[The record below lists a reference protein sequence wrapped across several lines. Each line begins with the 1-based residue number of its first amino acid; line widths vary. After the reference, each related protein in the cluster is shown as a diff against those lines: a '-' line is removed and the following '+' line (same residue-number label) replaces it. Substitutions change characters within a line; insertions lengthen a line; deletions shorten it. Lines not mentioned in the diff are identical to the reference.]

1 MVALHRAQVVR
12 IAVAVA
18 ALAAAV
24 GGEARVGRALAEG
37 GMQRVAYSAPAAV
50 AAHHVARTGHIA
62 RISARSTARTTSRAP
77 GRVTA
82 RRDAVV
88 GVPQRQ
94 VLLGLPAAIG
104 ADGSSVEVGYQ
115 DAPTVLTVFE
125 DFRCS
130 TTQAFEAAQ
139 GPALASMAAAHQV
152 LIRYVLESSLDQ
164 RLPGPGAVLATNAA
178 RAAVAHGGFPLYH
191 ALLFANQPSEDEDGF
206 TDQRLLDIASA
217 VPGLRGAAF
226 DSEVRSLY
234 YRQWVDQAQQAYN
247 DAGVRFGTPSLLLN
261 GTEVDLGAHPELLTA
276 PAALQSFVR
285 AASERG

>member
-1 MVALHRAQVVR
+1 VVALHRAQMVR

-37 GMQRVAYSAPAAV
+37 GVQRVASSAAV
-50 AAHHVARTGHIA
+50 AAHHL
-62 RISARSTARTTSRAP
+62 ARTTHTI

-82 RRDAVV
+82 HRGSVV
-88 GVPQRQ
+88 DVPQRQ
-94 VLLGLPAAIG
+94 VLLGLPAALG
-104 ADGSSVEVGYQ
+104 ADGTGVEVGYP

-130 TTQAFEAAQ
+130 TTQAFEAVQ
-139 GPALASMAAAHQV
+139 GSTLAGMAAAHQV

-164 RLPGPGAVLATNAA
+164 RLPGPGALLATNAA
-178 RAAVAHGGFPLYH
+178 RAALAHGGFPLYH
-191 ALLFANQPSEDEDGF
+191 ALLFANQPAEDEDGF
-206 TDQRLLDIASA
+206 TERRLLDLASA
-217 VPGLRGAAF
+217 VPELRGAAF
-226 DSEVRSLY
+226 DGEVRSLY
-234 YRQWVDQAQQAYN
+234 YRPWVAQAQQAYDN
-247 DAGVRFGTPSLLLN
+247 AGVHFGTPSMLLN
-261 GTEVDLGAHPELLTA
+261 GTEVDLGAHPELLTQ

>member
-50 AAHHVARTGHIA
+50 AAHHVARTGHIG
-62 RISARSTARTTSRAP
+62 RISARTTSRAP
-77 GRVTA
+77 GRVAA
-82 RRDAVV
+82 RRDPVV
-88 GVPQRQ
+88 DVPQRQ

-139 GPALASMAAAHQV
+139 GPALARMAAAHQV

-247 DAGVRFGTPSLLLN
+247 DAGVHFGTPSLLLN